1 MATCKEYIICH
12 IFDRELRCAREIL
25 AKGMY
30 VLISS
35 VSISDI
41 QTTNQVWIQ
50 DLLLCQIA
58 RILNI
63 ELVFVSNLLVC
74 INQHKRMVHTP
85 PKCRHADPGWH
96 GHPTDAWHESCLVH
110 SQLAAMSSPAY
121 SPAV

>member
-1 MATCKEYIICH
+1 MATCKEYVICH

-35 VSISDI
+35 VPISDI

-63 ELVFVSNLLVC
+63 ELVFVSNLLVR
-74 INQHKRMVHTP
+74 INQHKRMVHRQSADTLTP
-85 PKCRHADPGWH
+85 AGMVTRQMRGTKVVWFTASWRP
-96 GHPTDAWHESCLVH
+96 
-110 SQLAAMSSPAY
+110 
-121 SPAV
+121 